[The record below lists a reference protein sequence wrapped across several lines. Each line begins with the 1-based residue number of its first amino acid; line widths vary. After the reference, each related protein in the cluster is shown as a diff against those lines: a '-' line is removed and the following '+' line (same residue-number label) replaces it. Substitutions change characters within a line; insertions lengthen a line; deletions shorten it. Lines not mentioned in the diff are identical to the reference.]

1 MNVDILSLAIS
12 AAETVEFSYRVR
24 RAPDELE
31 SYINV
36 LKITEDLVVRVRRNF
51 REVAPVLSS
60 EEKQWIECQ
69 IRWAQSALTEAK
81 KIAMDSGANNAVQR
95 GLKNLRWVMEN
106 KEAAKTH
113 MDLISRYHTILVGIY
128 LRLAMARELRATR
141 GNSSQTENMSPSSPQ
156 VRKTGS
162 VNIYEHQGKSG
173 LFSIPLLDWGYSN
186 WQSAECAE
194 KGFHKKDSSLT
205 PTPPESYGSS
215 ESLLSA
221 PECRYPLIVGLE
233 YRRSEVA
240 IHQWLLKNAI
250 RDTLRE
256 DWSSETLAA

>member
-162 VNIYEHQGKSG
+162 VNIYEHQ
-173 LFSIPLLDWGYSN
+173 
-186 WQSAECAE
+186 ECAE